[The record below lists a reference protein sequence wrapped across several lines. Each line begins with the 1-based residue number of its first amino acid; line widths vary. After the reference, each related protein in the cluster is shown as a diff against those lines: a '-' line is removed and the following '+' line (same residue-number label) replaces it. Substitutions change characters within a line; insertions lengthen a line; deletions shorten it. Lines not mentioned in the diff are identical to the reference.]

1 MEEDESF
8 INTDKYQY
16 LYDRIIHSLENDK
29 LYQDPEF
36 NIRKLAV
43 ILDSNSTYVSRAL
56 NKIGDKK
63 FNQLINDYRI
73 EQVKAE
79 IKNKMHLKFTIG
91 HIYRNAG
98 FSQQSTFNRIF
109 KEHTGF
115 TPSDYIRNQS

>member
-79 IKNKMHLKFTIG
+79 IKNKMHLKFTI
-91 HIYRNAG
+91 
-98 FSQQSTFNRIF
+98 
-109 KEHTGF
+109 
-115 TPSDYIRNQS
+115 